1 MIPSVGCTWRPGDHG
16 SAADLPADVRVLRAV
31 RNRVSYRVVT
41 QRCHP
46 RRRLLFY
53 ALMCSSL
60 PFSLWKVLETRGVGD
75 MISEALLMSAF
86 PTLHVGLLPTDEML
100 LIPGIMPDYQT

>member
-1 MIPSVGCTWRPGDHG
+1 
-16 SAADLPADVRVLRAV
+16 
-31 RNRVSYRVVT
+31 
-41 QRCHP
+41 
-46 RRRLLFY
+46 
-53 ALMCSSL
+53 MCSSL